1 MRAFKLTRSARKTI
15 ALVVRGGVLEVRAPL
30 RMPKAEIDKFVSLK
44 EPWVEKQLARQQA
57 LAQKRKQ
64 FTVGYGDTALYRGK
78 PCPIIAR
85 TGRQAGFDDALS
97 QFYMPSGLPPQRM
110 KAAVIQIYKML
121 AKKHLTERVLHFQP
135 IMGVSVSALKISSAK
150 TRWGSMSGKRSVN
163 FSWRLI
169 MAEDD
174 VIDAVV
180 VHELAHIKQMNHSD
194 RFWAEV
200 EKILPDYKKRDA
212 RLKAFSRMIGEQN
225 WEDDSL
231 PLR

>member
-1 MRAFKLTRSARKTI
+1 MRDFNLTRSARKTI
-15 ALVVRGGVLEVRAPL
+15 ALVVRGGVLDVRAPL
-30 RMPKAEIDKFVSLK
+30 RMPKADIDKFVASK
-44 EPWVEKQLARQQA
+44 EQWIEKQLARQQA

-64 FTVGYGDTALYRGK
+64 FTVSYGDTVLYRGK
-78 PCPIIAR
+78 PCPIVERA
-85 TGRQAGFDDALS
+85 GRQAGFDDALS
-97 QFYMPSGLPPQRM
+97 LFYMPPDLPPQRI
-110 KAAVIQIYKML
+110 KATVVQSYKQL
-121 AKKHLTERVLHFQP
+121 AKRHLTQRVLHFQAL
-135 IMGVSVSALKISSAK
+135 MGVRVTALKINSAK
-150 TRWGSMSGKRSVN
+150 TRWGSMSAKQSVN

-200 EKILPDYKKRDA
+200 EKILPDYKKRDL

-225 WEDDSL
+225 WEDD
-231 PLR
+231 